1 MLTFP
6 NLSSA
11 ANSDFVV
18 CLSPVAIGIL
28 TCVATFLNSS
38 ILSGGIGS
46 SNHKRLNSSNALPNL
61 IAPEVVN

>member
-6 NLSSA
+6 NLSNA
-11 ANSDFVV
+11 ANSDLVV

-38 ILSGGIGS
+38 ILSGGIGY